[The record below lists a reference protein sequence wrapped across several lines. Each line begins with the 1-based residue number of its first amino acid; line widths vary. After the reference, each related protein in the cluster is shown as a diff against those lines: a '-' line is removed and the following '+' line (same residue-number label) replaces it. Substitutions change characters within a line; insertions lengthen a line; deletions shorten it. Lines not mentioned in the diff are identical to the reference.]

1 MPDKPKAYRS
11 PLWDHLQEL
20 IQWRKERLTWQEIAQ
35 KLYELHQIK
44 ITYQSVQAFFD
55 RATDPKRR
63 RKRPLGFEARED
75 PPLPSP
81 SSGAVAA
88 APPPPAQGPQ
98 TPTPKPTPEEAAA
111 EFNRRC
117 EQRRQQQ
124 QQQKFP
130 LYQDDEP

>member
-11 PLWDHLQEL
+11 PLWDHLEEL

-35 KLYELHQIK
+35 KLDELHQIK

-75 PPLPSP
+75 PPLPAQP
-81 SSGAVAA
+81 SSAVAA
-88 APPPPAQGPQ
+88 APPQPAAEPQ
-98 TPTPKPTPEEAAA
+98 TPTPKQTPAEAAA
-111 EFNRRC
+111 EFDRRC
-117 EQRRQQQ
+117 EERRQQ
-124 QQQKFP
+124 KPRFP